1 MKENYLII
9 NKNSI
14 RNESVIS
21 ELFKNKA
28 LIYFFFKRD
37 FITSYKQTI
46 FGPVWIFINPII
58 TSFVFTI
65 VFGGIAKIS
74 TEGVPSFLFYF
85 SALNIWLFFQ
95 NNTIQI
101 SNFFFTSSTYFRKIY
116 FPRLVVPFSYILNN
130 SIKFIIHFLIFLLF
144 NFLIFDF
151 SLTFDFRSA
160 IIIFLT
166 YIYTLFF
173 SLGIGLFL
181 NSFTFKFRDINY
193 FISYFFT
200 VLMFLTPVAYPISAA
215 SEKIKFF
222 LMINPMTT
230 IIELYRFSLF
240 GTGTFDFISIIY
252 IIVVLILV
260 LTLGIFFFKRSEKNF
275 IDFI

>member
-14 RNESVIS
+14 RNKSIIS
-21 ELFKNKA
+21 ELFQNKT

-193 FISYFFT
+193 FNVLCAHYF
-200 VLMFLTPVAYPISAA
+200 
-215 SEKIKFF
+215 
-222 LMINPMTT
+222 
-230 IIELYRFSLF
+230 
-240 GTGTFDFISIIY
+240 
-252 IIVVLILV
+252 
-260 LTLGIFFFKRSEKNF
+260 
-275 IDFI
+275 

>member
-9 NKNSI
+9 NKDSI
-14 RNESVIS
+14 RNKSIYG
-21 ELFKNKA
+21 ELFQNKS

-37 FITSYKQTI
+37 FIESYKQTI
-46 FGPVWIFINPII
+46 FGPLWIFINPII

-101 SNFFFTSSTYFRKIY
+101 SNFFFASSVYFRKIY
-116 FPRLVVPFSYILNN
+116 FPRLVVPFSFILNN
-130 SIKFIIHFLIFLLF
+130 SIKFIIHFFIFLLF
-144 NFLIFDF
+144 NILIFNF
-151 SLTFDFRSA
+151 SLEFNFFSL

-166 YIYTLFF
+166 YFYTMLF

-200 VLMFLTPVAYPISAA
+200 ILMFLTPVAYPISAA
-215 SEKIKFF
+215 SEKIKMF

-230 IIELYRFSLF
+230 IIEIFRYSLF
-240 GTGTFDFISIIY
+240 GTGTFDLISIIY
-252 IIVVLILV
+252 VTVVLIAV
-260 LTLGIFFFKRSEKNF
+260 LTLGIIFFKRSEKNF
-275 IDFI
+275 IDFV

>member
-58 TSFVFTI
+58 TSFVFTV

-101 SNFFFTSSTYFRKIY
+101 SNFFFAGSLFFKKIY
-116 FPRLVVPFSYILNN
+116 FPRLVVPFSYLLNN

-151 SLTFDFRSA
+151 SLTFDFRSV

-166 YIYTLFF
+166 YLYTLLF

-200 VLMFLTPVAYPISAA
+200 VLMFLTPIAYPISAA

-252 IIVVLILV
+252 VIIVLILV
-260 LTLGIFFFKRSEKNF
+260 LTLGIFFFKKSEKNF

>member
-9 NKNSI
+9 NKDSI
-14 RNESVIS
+14 RNKSIYG
-21 ELFKNKA
+21 ELFQNKS

-37 FITSYKQTI
+37 FIESYKQTI
-46 FGPVWIFINPII
+46 FGPLWIFVNPII

-101 SNFFFTSSTYFRKIY
+101 SNFFFSSSVYFRKIY
-116 FPRLVVPFSYILNN
+116 FPRLVVPFSFILNN
-130 SIKFIIHFLIFLLF
+130 TIKFVIHFCIFLLF
-144 NFLIFDF
+144 NILIFNF
-151 SLTFDFRSA
+151 SLEFNFLSS

-166 YIYTLFF
+166 YFYTMLF

-193 FISYFFT
+193 LITYFFT
-200 VLMFLTPVAYPISAA
+200 ILMFLTPVAYPISAA
-215 SEKIKFF
+215 SEKIKIF

-230 IIELYRFSLF
+230 IIELFRYSLF
-240 GTGTFDFISIIY
+240 GKGTFDLIAIIY
-252 IIVVLILV
+252 VIVVLVVV
-260 LTLGIFFFKRSEKNF
+260 LTLGIIFFKRSEKNF
-275 IDFI
+275 IDFV

>member
-14 RNESVIS
+14 RNKSIIS
-21 ELFKNKA
+21 ELFQNKT

-151 SLTFDFRSA
+151 SLTFDFRSP

-252 IIVVLILV
+252 IIIVLILV

>member
-1 MKENYLII
+1 MPENYLII

-14 RNESVIS
+14 RNRSIFS
-21 ELFKNKA
+21 ELFQNKS

-37 FITSYKQTI
+37 FIESYKQTI
-46 FGPVWIFINPII
+46 FGPLWIFINPII

-65 VFGGIAKIS
+65 VFGGIAKID

-101 SNFFFTSSTYFRKIY
+101 SNFFFTSSVYFRKIY

-130 SIKFIIHFLIFLLF
+130 TIKFIIHFFIFILF
-144 NFLIFDF
+144 NILIFDF
-151 SLTFDFRSA
+151 SLVLNFKSLV
-160 IIIFLT
+160 IIILT
-166 YIYTLFF
+166 FFYTLFL

-200 VLMFLTPVAYPISAA
+200 MLMFLTPVAYPISAA
-215 SEKIKFF
+215 SEKIKIF

-230 IIELYRFSLF
+230 IIELFRFSLF
-240 GTGTFDFISIIY
+240 GDGTFNFLSILY
-252 IIVVLILV
+252 VILV
-260 LTLGIFFFKRSEKNF
+260 LVLVLVLGIMFFKKSEKNF
-275 IDFI
+275 IDFV